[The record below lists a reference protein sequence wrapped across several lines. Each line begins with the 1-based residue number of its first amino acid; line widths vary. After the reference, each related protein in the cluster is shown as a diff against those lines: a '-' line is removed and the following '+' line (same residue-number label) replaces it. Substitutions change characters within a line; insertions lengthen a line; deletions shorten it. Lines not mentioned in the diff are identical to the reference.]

1 MQAKSLTAI
10 AFLSLFALAPVG
22 SADAKPRKAKSAK
35 KATVAGPTLVT
46 KRVSTAHKVQWGMT
60 PKEVARAYDRYFEKK
75 FLPKY
80 KTAGPGPERQI
91 LDAELAAKK
100 AELRR
105 IIKFGLT
112 PTGID
117 NTPLKGE
124 YTYNNGEALAT
135 VTVGVRTK
143 RHFFFIKEKLW
154 KVYGERKL
162 GPKSKL
168 GKTFNEV
175 VRNMS
180 KKMGEEPFVTAPD
193 FGAGRLYATAEWT
206 DGRTILRLVNR
217 DEQGVIGIVK
227 VHQDTLNRLAELRT
241 NKVKDVGEVDKE
253 VEMVTRKPQKGP
265 DDPNAGA
272 ADAYVKG
279 KRRKA
284 N

>member
-10 AFLSLFALAPVG
+10 AFLSLFALAPAG
-22 SADAKPRKAKSAK
+22 SADAKPRKSKSAK
-35 KATVAGPTLVT
+35 SVTVAGPTLIT
-46 KRVSTAHKVQWGMT
+46 KRVSISHNVTWGMT
-60 PKEVARAYDRYFEKK
+60 PKEVAKAYDRYFEKK
-75 FLPKY
+75 FLPLY
-80 KTAGPGPERQI
+80 KTAGPGPEREM
-91 LDAELAAKK
+91 LDAELAGKK

-105 IIKFGLT
+105 LIKFGLT

-124 YTYNNGEALAT
+124 YTYNNREALAT
-135 VTVGVRTK
+135 VKVGTKTK
-143 RHFFFIKEKLW
+143 RHFFFIQEKLW

-180 KKMGEEPFVTAPD
+180 KKMGAEPFVTAPD

-206 DGRTILRLVNR
+206 DGRTVLRLVNR
-217 DEQGVIGIVK
+217 EETGVLGIVK
-227 VHQDTLNRLAELRT
+227 IHQDTLNRLAELRT
-241 NKVKDVGEVDKE
+241 NKAKDTGELDKE
-253 VEMVTRKPQKGP
+253 IEMVTRKPDKGP
-265 DDPNAGA
+265 QDPNAGA

-279 KRRKA
+279 KRKK

>member
-10 AFLSLFALAPVG
+10 ALLSLFALAPAG
-22 SADAKPRKAKSAK
+22 SADAKSRKSKSAQ
-35 KATVAGPTLVT
+35 AAVVAGPTLIT
-46 KRVSTAHKVQWGMT
+46 KKVSTAHNVKWGMNA
-60 PKEVARAYDRYFEKK
+60 KEVAKAYDLYFEKK

-80 KTAGPGPERQI
+80 KVAGPGPERQM
-91 LDAELAAKK
+91 LDEELAGKK

-105 IIKFGLT
+105 VIKFGLT

-135 VTVGVRTK
+135 VTLGASTK

-168 GKTFNEV
+168 GNSFKQV
-175 VRNMS
+175 VANMS
-180 KKMGEEPFVTAPD
+180 KKLGAEPFLTPPD
-193 FGAGRLYATAEWT
+193 FAVGRLYATAEWT

-217 DEQGVIGIVK
+217 EEAGVVGVVK
-227 VHQDTLNRLAELRT
+227 IQQETFLRLAELRT
-241 NKVKDVGEVDKE
+241 NKAKDAGEIDAE
-253 VEMVTRKPQKGP
+253 IEMVTRKPEKGP
-265 DDPNAGA
+265 VDPNAGA
-272 ADAYVKG
+272 ADAYVRG
-279 KRRKA
+279 KRKK

>member
-10 AFLSLFALAPVG
+10 AFLGLFALAPVG
-22 SADAKPRKAKSAK
+22 SADAKPRKSKSAK
-35 KATVAGPTLVT
+35 EATVAGPTPIT
-46 KRVSTAHKVQWGMT
+46 KRLSTAHNVKWGMK
-60 PKEVARAYDRYFEKK
+60 PKEVAKAYDRYFEKK

-80 KTAGPGPERQI
+80 KSAGPGPERGM

-105 IIKFGLT
+105 VIKFGLT

-124 YTYNNGEALAT
+124 YTYNNGEALAS
-135 VTVGVRTK
+135 VSVGKSTK

-154 KVYGERKL
+154 KVYGVRKL

-175 VRNMS
+175 VKNMS
-180 KKMGEEPFVTAPD
+180 KKMGAEPFMTPPD
-193 FGAGRLYATAEWT
+193 FASGRLFATAEWT
-206 DGRTILRLVNR
+206 DGRTVLRLVNR
-217 DEQGVIGIVK
+217 EEQGLVGVVK
-227 VHQDTLNRLAELRT
+227 IHQDTLLRLAELRT
-241 NKVKDVGEVDKE
+241 NKVKDAGEVDKE
-253 VEMVTRKPQKGP
+253 IEMVTRKPDKGP
-265 DDPNAGA
+265 LDPNSAA

-279 KRRKA
+279 KRKK